1 MRTNIVLDDDLLQQ
15 AAAILGTR
23 TKKSTVEAAFR
34 ELIRRNAMREL
45 AEMRG
50 KVGIEDIS
58 VVRPDWEPS
67 RRTAKAPGKPRK
79 KKAS

>member
-15 AAAILGTR
+15 AAAILGTK

-45 AEMRG
+45 AQMRG
-50 KVGIEDIS
+50 KIDIEDIS
-58 VVRPDWEPS
+58 VVRPGWEPS
-67 RRTAKAPGKPRK
+67 RRTAEAPGKPRK